1 MACSRPIVARGEAQP
16 PFYVGIDLGGTTV
29 KLGLVDSRG
38 QTLAWD
44 SIPTEVQNGPEDAA
58 SRMGAAVRKLIAS
71 ADLPH
76 SLVARVGLGSP
87 GTLDIP
93 AGIMINPMNFVG
105 WGGFPIRDRVAD
117 HCGLPVAF
125 VNDASAAAYGEFWVG
140 SGRDFHSMILLTL
153 GTGVGCGIII
163 GNLIIEGEH
172 GFGTECGHIVIDHSD
187 DARLC
192 PCGHTGHLEAYASA
206 NAVIKRT
213 QEALDGG
220 RPSSLNQRL
229 AQGDELSPLLVAEEA
244 EAGDKL
250 AEEIVLQTGRYLG
263 VGIVTLVHTI
273 DPSGVL
279 LGGAMTF
286 GVLESE
292 LGRRFLRQVRQEFRR
307 RTFPVLAEKTVIDFA
322 TLGADAGYLGAAG
335 IARLEHEKAKCTVTG
350 RQLTRER
357 EALV

>member
-1 MACSRPIVARGEAQP
+1 MTCLRPFVARGEASP

-38 QTLAWD
+38 ETLAWD
-44 SIPTEVQNGPEDAA
+44 SLPTHVQNGPEDAA
-58 SRMGAAVRKLIAS
+58 ARMGAAVLHLVRS
-71 ADLPH
+71 AGLEP
-76 SLVARVGLGSP
+76 SEVARVGLGSP

-93 AGIMINPMNFVG
+93 AGVMINPMNFRG

-140 SGRDFHSMILLTL
+140 SGREFHSMILLTL

-172 GFGTECGHIVIDHSD
+172 GFGTECGHIVIDYAES
-187 DARLC
+187 ARLC

-213 QEALDGG
+213 QEALDSG
-220 RPSSLNQRL
+220 RRSSIARRI
-229 AQGDELSPLLVAEEA
+229 AAGEELSPLLVAEEA
-244 EAGDKL
+244 EAGDEL
-250 AEEIVLQTGRYLG
+250 GQEIVLETGRYLG
-263 VGIVTLVHTI
+263 IGIVTLAHTI
-273 DPSGVL
+273 DPDGVL

-286 GVLESE
+286 GVLESAV
-292 LGRRFLRQVRQEFRR
+292 GRQFLRQVRQEFRR

-335 IARLEHEKAKCTVTG
+335 IARLEHEKAECTITG

-357 EALV
+357 ETLV